1 MTYLSEDLTFVVCA
15 YKESQYLEECIQSVL
30 HQTVS
35 VNVIMS
41 TSTPNEYIKNLCEKY
56 KIELFINKEPSDI
69 ANDWNFAI
77 SKASTKLV
85 TIAHQDDVYK
95 KNYAEK
101 ILQKINSF
109 EKPLIAFSDYSE
121 LRNGEEVIDNKLLN
135 IKRKLLS
142 FIKRHPKSVFFR
154 RRSLSLGNAICCPSV
169 TYVLENL
176 PQPIFVKG
184 MKSNIDWDAWER
196 LSLLHGCFCYADE
209 VLMSHRIH
217 SDSTTSEV
225 IQETGRQAEDLAML
239 KKFWPSWIANI
250 IEWKYKDSEK
260 QNDL

>member
-1 MTYLSEDLTFVVCA
+1 MTYLPEDLTFVICA

-30 HQTVS
+30 HQTIP

-56 KIELFINKEPSDI
+56 KIELFVNNEPSDI

-77 SKASTKLV
+77 SKVSSKLV

-95 KNYAEK
+95 KNYAEM
-101 ILQKINSF
+101 ILQKINIS
-109 EKPLIAFSDYSE
+109 ENPLIAFSDYSE
-121 LRNGEEVIDNKLLN
+121 LRNGKEVTNNKLLN

-142 FIKRHPKSVFFR
+142 VIKHHPKSIFFR
-154 RRSLSLGNAICCPSV
+154 RRSLSLGNAICCPAV

-176 PQPIFVKG
+176 PQPIFIKG

-196 LSLLHGCFCYADE
+196 LSLLSGSFCYVDE

-239 KKFWPSWIANI
+239 KKFWPNWIANI

-260 QNDL
+260 QNNL